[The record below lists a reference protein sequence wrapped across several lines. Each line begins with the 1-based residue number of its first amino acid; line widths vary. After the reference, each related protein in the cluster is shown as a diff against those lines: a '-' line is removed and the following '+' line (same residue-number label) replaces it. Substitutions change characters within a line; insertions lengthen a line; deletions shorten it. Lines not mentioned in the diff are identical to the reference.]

1 MHNRL
6 LYDYHAEKNRK
17 SEGRGVKL
25 FILAQFVNY
34 GIVFFLVLGGLIL
47 FLLALKAIL

>member
-1 MHNRL
+1 MRNQF
-6 LYDYHAEKNRK
+6 LYDYHADKNRK
-17 SEGRGVKL
+17 SEDRGVKL
-25 FILAQFVNY
+25 FLLAQFANY